1 MAQQMFNVGGVGKEK
16 IWTEQTRKSKRQK
29 IPSTIKISRTSM
41 DQQILRGKRQKI
53 SLGSKTIKYVRP
65 ALDLLAIL
73 PSSPNVL
80 AMDVSVELGKGS
92 NRKQVI

>member
-1 MAQQMFNVGGVGKEK
+1 MFNVGGVGKEK
-16 IWTEQTRKSKRQK
+16 IWTEQTRESKRQK
-29 IPSTIKISRTSM
+29 IPSPIKISRTSM

-92 NRKQVI
+92 NRKKVI

>member
-1 MAQQMFNVGGVGKEK
+1 MFNVGGVGKEK
-16 IWTEQTRKSKRQK
+16 IWTEQTRESKRQK

-53 SLGSKTIKYVRP
+53 SLGSKTVKYVRP
-65 ALDLLAIL
+65 AVDLLAIL

-80 AMDVSVELGKGS
+80 AMDVSVELGKGNS
-92 NRKQVI
+92 RKKVV

>member
-1 MAQQMFNVGGVGKEK
+1 MFNVGGVGKEK
-16 IWTEQTRKSKRQK
+16 IWTEQTRESKRQK

-53 SLGSKTIKYVRP
+53 SLESKTIKYVRP
-65 ALDLLAIL
+65 AVDLLAIL

-80 AMDVSVELGKGS
+80 AMDVSVELGKGNS
-92 NRKQVI
+92 RKKVV